1 MPDTVTPSENST
13 NPPADLEE
21 TAAFDYSESAE
32 LFTRRSGASNI
43 AAGTSPADADRAR
56 SRSTYR
62 NALAYRRF
70 ASSAEAIRFAIEEL
84 PPPALEKTVLVVNGD
99 RHDTAAIQTLYAN
112 ADYPLSRRKA
122 ARKA

>member
-1 MPDTVTPSENST
+1 MPDMAKPSETST

-32 LFTRRSGASNI
+32 LFTRRSGASKV

-62 NALAYRRF
+62 NGIAYRRF
-70 ASSAEAIRFAIEEL
+70 ASGAEALRFAIEEL
-84 PPPALEKTVLVVNGD
+84 APPALEKTVLVVNGD
-99 RHDTAAIQTLYAN
+99 RHDAAAIQALYASP
-112 ADYPLSRRKA
+112 DYPLRRGKA
-122 ARKA
+122 AQKA

>member
-1 MPDTVTPSENST
+1 MTDMATPSVNSA

-32 LFTRRSGASNI
+32 LFTRNSAASKV

-62 NALAYRRF
+62 NGITYRRF
-70 ASSAEAIRFAIEEL
+70 ASGAEAIRFAIEEL
-84 PPPALEKTVLVVNGD
+84 APPALAKTVLVVNGG
-99 RHDTAAIQTLYAN
+99 RHDAGAIQTLYAS
-112 ADYPLSRRKA
+112 ADYPLPRGKP